1 MQAKI
6 LIEQIGKRKCKQ
18 RNKEL
23 RQQHKLSSISQFQ
36 SSSSVELPIKT
47 CHQSYTRSNAHQ
59 PFTSKSSRTKK
70 KSQSKR
76 FFIDR
81 KRDDVYSDDTIYKRS
96 KGSVIVSE
104 KRIPDPGIFCI
115 CKGVDDGVTPML
127 QCDTCK
133 DWFHFGCVNIPEG
146 KEPKIYSCPN
156 CKNKG
161 GVSPLD
167 LLILAAENMA
177 RCETSEVKSELS
189 ESKSRSIDEHKET
202 TQRSCDE
209 LEAKVPE
216 RTFHLSRAGQT
227 SKLVLEN
234 PK

>member
-18 RNKEL
+18 HNKAL
-23 RQQHKLSSISQFQ
+23 KQQHKLSSISQLQ

-47 CHQSYTRSNAHQ
+47 CYQSYTCSNTHK
-59 PFTSKSSRTKK
+59 PFTSKSPKTKK

-81 KRDDVYSDDTIYKRS
+81 KKDGAYSDSKISKRGKRS
-96 KGSVIVSE
+96 DIVSE
-104 KRIPDPGIFCI
+104 KRMPDPGIFCI
-115 CKGVDDGVTPML
+115 CKGIDDGVTPML

-133 DWFHFGCVNIPEG
+133 DWFHFTCVNIPEG

-156 CKNKG
+156 CKNKR

-177 RCETSEVKSELS
+177 RYETSEVKSELS

-202 TQRSCDE
+202 TQRSYDE